1 MNEQEKIHREKLVKT
16 LKHLENYALMLTH
29 DRDRANDLLQETSL
43 KIMNNYQNY
52 HEDGFFTPWAKTV
65 MRNTFLNE
73 VKIISKNSDRI
84 VDGYDFY
91 HDENVHPFVAE
102 SEVPYTV
109 NEIRRAMKEL
119 PIQQYNILKMRE
131 NGYKYE
137 EIARVLD
144 ISIGSVKSKIFAAK
158 VNLRNIMNNLQ

>member
-1 MNEQEKIHREKLVKT
+1 
-16 LKHLENYALMLTH
+16 
-29 DRDRANDLLQETSL
+29 
-43 KIMNNYQNY
+43 
-52 HEDGFFTPWAKTV
+52 

-119 PIQQYNILKMRE
+119 PIQQYKILKMRE